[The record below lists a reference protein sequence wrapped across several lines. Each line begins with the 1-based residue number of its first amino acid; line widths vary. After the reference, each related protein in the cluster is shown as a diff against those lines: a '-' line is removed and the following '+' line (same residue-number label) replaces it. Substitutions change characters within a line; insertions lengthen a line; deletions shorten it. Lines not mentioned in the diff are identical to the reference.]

1 MTDLEK
7 GKATIEALDKEPEG
21 NGPHDNRAEE
31 LEDWYEHYMA
41 ISVEELA
48 LDFMLREAC
57 EDGEPPLAMRIAA
70 EDRIQEAKG
79 ALMGGG
85 E

>member
-1 MTDLEK
+1 MTDLEESR
-7 GKATIEALDKEPEG
+7 AVIEALDKDPKG

-48 LDFMLREAC
+48 LGFIMREAC
-57 EDGEPPLAMRIAA
+57 EDGEPPLAMRLAA
-70 EDRIQEAKG
+70 EDRIQEAKRVW
-79 ALMGGG
+79 MGGG